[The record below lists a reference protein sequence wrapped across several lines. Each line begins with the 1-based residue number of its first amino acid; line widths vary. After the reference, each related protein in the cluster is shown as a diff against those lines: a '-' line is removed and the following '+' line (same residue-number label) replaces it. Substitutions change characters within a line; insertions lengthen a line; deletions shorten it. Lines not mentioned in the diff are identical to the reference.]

1 MMLNILKAALR
12 DAGPLFGVVLAWVTP
27 TLYPSPQG
35 GGGLQH
41 RAFFFNP
48 CAMLKDQKTND
59 NVKASLSLERRDIG
73 WGYNSFKY
81 QGLSQAPNHSH
92 SRHLCG
98 NPNFHGKQHCLR
110 KQVWVPA
117 QEAGMTNDYKT
128 AGTKN

>member
-48 CAMLKDQKTND
+48 CARLKDQRKIES
-59 NVKASLSLERRDIG
+59 VKVPLPLVGRDRG
-73 WGYNSFKY
+73 WGY
-81 QGLSQAPNHSH
+81 
-92 SRHLCG
+92 
-98 NPNFHGKQHCLR
+98 
-110 KQVWVPA
+110 VPA
-117 QEAGMTNDYKT
+117 QFKGFSN
-128 AGTKN
+128 